1 MCNAKSKLLLFPGI
15 IFLNNQSLK
24 LIFILNQI
32 AMQVAVTRK
41 KYIFSPDPSR
51 IIARF
56 LYVNDERSA
65 DIIRKVLAM
74 PEKEVNIAMSQLLRG
89 YSRRHR
95 NISKIFEKH
104 FAKMAPIFDKIEV
117 NEEDLTPAQKAL
129 IGSYFTMEY
138 SIESAAFF
146 NPSIVENP
154 DQSETRPDETR
165 VIFSFRATG
174 EGHISS
180 VVFRSG
186 ILDRN
191 NNLTLEPVGKML
203 AEADVITRN
212 SYDKKAFLEKLVEMQ
227 EKGNVISPAVL
238 DKHDEKKDQANFI
251 PPVIVDKH
259 DEKQDNRNVISP
271 AFILDKLGDNFTYG
285 ELMMNIDKAR
295 KDSELTEDQ
304 VKIINQ
310 MMWLASSHYEINFSI
325 DSAISERVI
334 FPISATEQK
343 GIEDARFVKFTDDNG
358 EITYYA
364 TYTAYDGMAIM
375 PKLIST
381 KDFYDFKI
389 LPINGEI
396 AQNKGMALF
405 PRKINGK
412 YAMLCRIDGVNN
424 YIAYSDSINIW
435 REAKI
440 IQRPKFPWE
449 LVQIGN
455 AGSPIETE
463 DGWLVITHAV
473 GSMREYSLG
482 ASLYDLKNPE
492 IEIGRLSNPLMVP
505 NETEREGYVPNV
517 IYSCGSMIHN
527 EDLVIPYAMSDHSSS
542 YATVDLRELLDV
554 LKASGSNGKLL

>member
-1 MCNAKSKLLLFPGI
+1 
-15 IFLNNQSLK
+15 
-24 LIFILNQI
+24 
-32 AMQVAVTRK
+32 MQVAVTRK
-41 KYIFSPDPSR
+41 KIIFSPDPSR

-56 LYVNDERSA
+56 LYVNDDRSA

-74 PEKEVNIAMSQLLRG
+74 PEKDVNIAMSQLLRG

-95 NISKIFEKH
+95 NISRIFEKH
-104 FAKMAPIFDKIEV
+104 FERLAPIFDKIEV
-117 NEEDLTPAQKAL
+117 NEEDLSPAQKAL
-129 IGSYFTMEY
+129 LGSYFTMEY

-154 DQSETRPDETR
+154 DQSETRSNEKR

-180 VVFRSG
+180 IVFRSG
-186 ILDRN
+186 ILDKN
-191 NNLTLEPVGKML
+191 NNLSLEPVGKML
-203 AEADVITRN
+203 AEADVIKRHN
-212 SYDKKAFLEKLVEMQ
+212 YDKKSFHKKLIEMQ
-227 EKGNVISPAVL
+227 DQGNAISAPAIDKPAETQTQQNGIAPVIQ
-238 DKHDEKKDQANFI
+238 DKHDEVK
-251 PPVIVDKH
+251 
-259 DEKQDNRNVISP
+259 EKARIISP
-271 AFILDKLGDNFTYG
+271 AFILDKLGNTFTYG
-285 ELMMNIDKAR
+285 ELMAKIEIAR
-295 KDSELTEDQ
+295 KNPDHTEDQ
-304 VKIINQ
+304 LKIINQ
-310 MMWLASSHYEINFSI
+310 MMWLASSHYEIDFSI

-334 FPISATEQK
+334 FPISATEQR

-358 EITYYA
+358 EIVYYA
-364 TYTAYDGMAIM
+364 TYTAYDGIAIL
-375 PKLIST
+375 PKLIKT
-381 KDFYDFKI
+381 TDFYNFKI

-440 IQRPKFPWE
+440 IQQPKYPWE

-473 GSMREYSLG
+473 GSMREYTLG
-482 ASLYDLKNPE
+482 ASLYKLDDPE
-492 IEIGRLSNPLMVP
+492 IEIGRLDNPLLVP

-517 IYSCGSMIHN
+517 IYSCGSIIHN
-527 EDLVIPYAMSDHSSS
+527 EDLIIPYAMSDYSST
-542 YATVDLRELLDV
+542 YATVNLKELLEA
-554 LKASGSNGKLL
+554 LKASGISAK

>member
-1 MCNAKSKLLLFPGI
+1 
-15 IFLNNQSLK
+15 
-24 LIFILNQI
+24 
-32 AMQVAVTRK
+32 MQVTVNRK
-41 KYIFSPDPSR
+41 KTVFSPDPSR
-51 IIARF
+51 VIARF
-56 LYVNDERSA
+56 LFVNDERSA

-74 PEKEVNIAMSQLLRG
+74 PEKEVSIAMSQLLRG

-95 NISKIFEKH
+95 NISQIFQKH
-104 FAKMAPIFDKIEV
+104 FAKLSPIFDKIEV
-117 NEEDLTPAQKAL
+117 NEEDLTASQQTL

-146 NPSIVENP
+146 NPSVVEHL
-154 DQSETRPDETR
+154 DQSEIRSDEKR

-180 VVFRSG
+180 IVFRTG
-186 ILDRN
+186 ILDKN
-191 NNLTLEPVGKML
+191 NNLSLEPVGKML
-203 AEADVITRN
+203 AEADVIKRHVYN
-212 SYDKKAFLEKLVEMQ
+212 KKHFIEKLAEMQ
-227 EKGNVISPAVL
+227 VQANSIAPAIIEKLDKIQDKGNVIAPAII
-238 DKHDEKKDQANFI
+238 D
-251 PPVIVDKH
+251 
-259 DEKQDNRNVISP
+259 KQDKMKAKGEVIPS
-271 AFILDKLGDNFTYG
+271 AFILDKLGDEFTYG
-285 ELMMNIDKAR
+285 ELMKNLEIAR
-295 KDSELTEDQ
+295 KDAKVTEVQ
-304 VKIINQ
+304 IKIINQ
-310 MMWLASSHYEINFSI
+310 MMWLASSHYEIHFSI

-364 TYTAYDGMAIM
+364 TYTAYDGIAIL

-440 IQRPKFPWE
+440 IQRPKYPWE

-455 AGSPIETE
+455 AGSPIETKE
-463 DGWLVITHAV
+463 GWLVITHAV
-473 GSMREYSLG
+473 GSMREYTLG
-482 ASLYDLKNPE
+482 ASLYDLENPE
-492 IEIGRLSNPLMVP
+492 KEIGRMDTPLLVP

-517 IYSCGSMIHN
+517 IYSCGSIIHN
-527 EDLVIPYAMSDHSSS
+527 DDLVIPYAMSDHSST
-542 YATVDLRELLDV
+542 YATVNIKELLDV
-554 LKASGSNGKLL
+554 LKSSVIPDKK

>member
-1 MCNAKSKLLLFPGI
+1 
-15 IFLNNQSLK
+15 
-24 LIFILNQI
+24 
-32 AMQVAVTRK
+32 
-41 KYIFSPDPSR
+41 
-51 IIARF
+51 
-56 LYVNDERSA
+56 
-65 DIIRKVLAM
+65 
-74 PEKEVNIAMSQLLRG
+74 LRG

-95 NISKIFEKH
+95 NISKVFEKY
-104 FAKMAPIFDKIEV
+104 FNRLAPIFDKIEV
-117 NEEDLTPAQKAL
+117 NEEDLSEAQKAL

-146 NPSIVENP
+146 NPSVVEHP
-154 DQSETRPDETR
+154 DQSEIGKDEKR

-180 VVFRSG
+180 IVFRSG
-186 ILDRN
+186 ILDKN
-191 NNLTLEPVGKML
+191 NNLTIEPVGKML
-203 AEADVITRN
+203 AEADVIKRN
-212 SYDKKAFLEKLVEMQ
+212 IYEKKIFQKKLNEMQDHPTVILTPLIEKLEEVQNQ
-227 EKGNVISPAVL
+227 ENVIA
-238 DKHDEKKDQANFI
+238 
-251 PPVIVDKH
+251 PVIVGTPVENQEQKNTISTAFVFDNLN
-259 DEKQDNRNVISP
+259 EK
-271 AFILDKLGDNFTYG
+271 FTYG
-285 ELMMNIDKAR
+285 ELMRNIELAR
-295 KDSELTEDQ
+295 KKPEITEDQ
-304 VKIINQ
+304 LKIIIQ
-310 MMWLASSHYEINFSI
+310 MMWLASSHYEIHFTI

-364 TYTAYDGMAIM
+364 TYTAYDGMATM

-440 IQRPKFPWE
+440 IQRPKYPWE

-455 AGSPIETE
+455 AGSPIETKE
-463 DGWLVITHAV
+463 GWLIITHAV

-482 ASLYDLKNPE
+482 ASLYNLENPE
-492 IEIGRLSNPLMVP
+492 IEIGRLSSPLMVP
-505 NETEREGYVPNV
+505 NESEREGYVPNV

-527 EDLVIPYAMSDHSSS
+527 NELVIPYAMSDHSST
-542 YATVDLRELLDV
+542 YATVDLQELLDV
-554 LKASGSNGKLL
+554 LKASGNSK

>member
-1 MCNAKSKLLLFPGI
+1 
-15 IFLNNQSLK
+15 
-24 LIFILNQI
+24 
-32 AMQVAVTRK
+32 MQVAVNRK
-41 KYIFSPDPSR
+41 KFIFSPDPSR

-56 LYVNDERSA
+56 LYVSDERSA

-74 PEKEVNIAMSQLLRG
+74 PEKEVNIAISQLLRG

-95 NISKIFEKH
+95 NISKVFEKY
-104 FAKMAPIFDKIEV
+104 FNRLAPIFDNIEV
-117 NEEDLTPAQKAL
+117 KEEDLSEAQKAL

-146 NPSIVENP
+146 NPSVVEHP
-154 DQSETRPDETR
+154 DQSEIGKDEKR

-180 VVFRSG
+180 IVFRSG
-186 ILDRN
+186 ILDKN
-191 NNLTLEPVGKML
+191 NNLTIEPVGKML
-203 AEADVITRN
+203 AEADVIKRN
-212 SYDKKAFLEKLVEMQ
+212 IYEKKTFQKKLNEMQDHPTVILTPLIEKLEGVQNQ
-227 EKGNVISPAVL
+227 ENVIAPVVVGTPIENSDQKNTISTAFVFDNL
-238 DKHDEKKDQANFI
+238 NEK
-251 PPVIVDKH
+251 
-259 DEKQDNRNVISP
+259 
-271 AFILDKLGDNFTYG
+271 FTYG
-285 ELMMNIDKAR
+285 ELMKNIELAR
-295 KDSELTEDQ
+295 KKPDVTEEQ
-304 VKIINQ
+304 LKIIIQ
-310 MMWLASSHYEINFSI
+310 MMWLASSHYEIHFTI

-364 TYTAYDGMAIM
+364 TYTAYDGMATM

-405 PRKINGK
+405 PRKIHGK

-440 IQRPKFPWE
+440 IQRPKYPWE

-455 AGSPIETE
+455 AGSPIETKE
-463 DGWLVITHAV
+463 GWLVITHAV

-482 ASLYDLKNPE
+482 ASLYDLENPE
-492 IEIGRLSNPLMVP
+492 IEIGRLTSPLMVP
-505 NETEREGYVPNV
+505 NEAEREGYVPNV

-527 EDLVIPYAMSDHSSS
+527 DELVIPYAMSDHSST

-554 LKASGSNGKLL
+554 LKATGNDK